1 MHHLNPLN
9 VRTRGCALA
18 RANDLTTR
26 SGCHLCTTTP
36 TLTLTLTHTHT
47 HTHTPS

>member
-9 VRTRGCALA
+9 VHTLDCALA

-26 SGCHLCTTTP
+26 SGFHPGTTTLP
-36 TLTLTLTHTHT
+36 L
-47 HTHTPS
+47 THTPS